1 MTKDITFTRYIFR
14 EDGTIRF
21 AVPVP
26 DRDDLIYHT
35 EEDGTIVFDKPIE
48 EFEKAW
54 SEYVNKEFGDS
65 NKIFNMKTLDPD
77 YVPKNRTKRRAGNID
92 AVPEVMPTPSTPA
105 YQYAMSTYESKTA
118 HILPINPAVNLTYEN
133 GKLYFDGLEETQINL
148 IDIRNKDI
156 TNLDLMTLRVLYGV
170 ILTKLEKALTEH
182 TLKSSNEIRD
192 FSVNIYI
199 PELMSAMGLQTNISK
214 KNIDALIAKIASYRN
229 IIGILPERLGTRIY
243 ESKYPI
249 MVWMGYDAKH
259 NTISFASPY
268 LNKVVANSLAASL
281 RKNAKG
287 NIITKKNGQP
297 LYTASHSYLIKSTI
311 ASEKNK
317 RAAEIVAIVVPVIEQ
332 AGNNVPH
339 IKASTIIER
348 HPELKQAIESC
359 KTTANKNV
367 LLMRA
372 FSKAWELLETQTYLK
387 DKYKNI
393 KFPKTVPS
401 MSTLDMVFEFP
412 HDGKNIHNNNK

>member
-21 AVPVP
+21 AIPIP
-26 DRDDLIYHT
+26 DRDDLTYHM
-35 EEDGTIVFDKPIE
+35 EEDGTIVFDSPVE

-54 SEYVNKEFGDS
+54 SEYVNKEFGDD

-92 AVPEVMPTPSTPA
+92 AVPEIMPTPSTPA